1 MPTTDEPVDLPE
13 LSHPPGGAASDA
25 SDAHGAAAPEFT
37 TPWRAAVAYGL
48 FALVL
53 LLTVA
58 LPIFTFWRGATLTV
72 DTLGAGGL
80 FQGQLVLA
88 AFLLGWFLLQ
98 QRAGLR
104 AFLHLRAGA
113 WSRRMADGLWIGLRG
128 WLITMVVM
136 AALGIAAHGTG
147 VQPNAGFADLIL
159 WMARRPFLL
168 RVGVIVTAMIVE
180 EAFFRAFLQPRVGL
194 VLATLL
200 FALSHVNYGSPTMG
214 GGVFVI
220 GWILGRAFTRT
231 DDLATCA
238 VAHGTFDA
246 IQLLVVLPLVASQ
259 L

>member
-1 MPTTDEPVDLPE
+1 MPTTDEPVEPPE
-13 LSHPPGGAASDA
+13 LSHRPAGAASDA
-25 SDAHGAAAPEFT
+25 SVAADPEFA
-37 TPWRAAVAYGL
+37 TPWRAGVAYGL
-48 FALVL
+48 LALVL

-58 LPIFTFWRGATLTV
+58 LPIFTFWHGTTLTV
-72 DTLGAGGL
+72 DTLGSGGL

-88 AFLLGWFLLQ
+88 AFLLGWFVLQ
-98 QRAGLR
+98 RRAGLR
-104 AFLHLRAGA
+104 AFLHLSAGA
-113 WSRRMADGLWIGLRG
+113 WGRRLTDGLWTGFRG
-128 WLITMVVM
+128 WLVTMVVM
-136 AALGIAAHGTG
+136 AALGVAARGTG
-147 VQPNAGFADLIL
+147 VQPNAGFADLIV

-168 RVGVIVTAMIVE
+168 RVAVIVTAMIVE

-194 VLATLL
+194 VLATML

-231 DDLATCA
+231 DDLAVCA